1 MQIYFIRH
9 GEKTDNSRNHAALE
23 LTEKGL
29 RQADVVGLRLKN
41 HGIQRIYTSDMV
53 RAVQTSEA
61 VNRYFHVDIKIRHE
75 LREIHM
81 GASEELGWAYLETY
95 YPEFMTAYRHHDK
108 DLPYPPDGESGAD
121 VWNRVGA
128 VLQEIVESG
137 LERVAVVTHGGVIR
151 SVMCGILCIGQENRF
166 QFAPPANCSIT
177 ELHSDVSANRFRV
190 VRYND
195 AAHLEES

>member
-9 GEKTDNSRNHAALE
+9 GEKTDNSRNHAALG
-23 LTEKGL
+23 LTERGFY
-29 RQADVVGLRLKN
+29 QADAVGIRLKDQ
-41 HGIQRIYTSDMV
+41 GIQRIYSSDMV
-53 RAVQTSEA
+53 RAIQTSESA
-61 VNRYFHVDIKIRHE
+61 NRHLHAEITVRHD

-95 YPEFMTAYRHHDK
+95 YPDFMAAYRHHDK
-108 DLPYPPDGESGAD
+108 DLPYPPDGESGTD
-121 VWNRVGA
+121 VWKRVSV
-128 VLQEIVESG
+128 VLREIVESG

-166 QFAPPANCSIT
+166 QFYPPANCSIT
-177 ELHSDVSANRFRV
+177 ELHSDVPTNRFRI

-195 AAHLEES
+195 TAHLDES